1 MRNFRISVFLREKYR
16 ETVAC
21 EHSSPLRGKYGGIW
35 RKLRPDGES
44 RMQSNTRRKLLSAG
58 VFWLAYSVIT
68 VVFAIG
74 SLKMGAPVEVAFLRR
89 TVSGNCA
96 EADT

>member
-1 MRNFRISVFLREKYR
+1 MRNFRILVFLREKYR
-16 ETVAC
+16 ETVAD
-21 EHSSPLRGKYGGIW
+21 EHSSPLRGEYGGIR
-35 RKLRPDGES
+35 RKLRPNGEP
-44 RMQSNTRRKLLSAG
+44 RMQSSTRRKSLSAG
-58 VFWLAYSVIT
+58 VFWIAYSVIT

-89 TVSGNCA
+89 TVSGNSA